1 MLHNT
6 WKKRHAYKSKY
17 KLKRENQV
25 ILLMIID
32 GKRLHYLAVRSLYV
46 LFCKIISNNEEDFY
60 CLNCFHSYSTKN
72 RLNKHKDVCENH
84 DYCYI
89 KIPKENLKILKYN
102 HREKY
107 VKVLF
112 IYADLESLLEKMY
125 TCYK

>member
-1 MLHNT
+1 MIDIIGKEQTLSDKKYWKKFALINKSVVLNILTVSHNT

-89 KIPKENLKILKYN
+89 KIPREN
-102 HREKY
+102 
-107 VKVLF
+107 
-112 IYADLESLLEKMY
+112 
-125 TCYK
+125 

>member
-1 MLHNT
+1 MPHNT

-46 LFCKIISNNEEDFY
+46 LFCKILSNNEEDFY
-60 CLNCFHSYSTKN
+60 CLSYFHSYSTKN

-89 KIPKENLKILKYN
+89 KIPREN
-102 HREKY
+102 
-107 VKVLF
+107 
-112 IYADLESLLEKMY
+112 
-125 TCYK
+125 

>member
-1 MLHNT
+1 MINIIGQEQTLSDKKYWKKFALNNKSIVLNILTVLHNT

-46 LFCKIISNNEEDFY
+46 LFCKIISNNEEEFY

-89 KIPKENLKILKYN
+89 KIPREN
-102 HREKY
+102 
-107 VKVLF
+107 
-112 IYADLESLLEKMY
+112 
-125 TCYK
+125 